1 MSQLI
6 PIQRLDQALHL
17 CSTAIATCIVA
28 AMITVSLVGCVGEE
42 DREVVVYTALDR
54 EFSEPIL
61 EKFENE
67 SGIKVLPKYDVESTK
82 TVGLTTEI
90 MQSGK
95 NPKCDVFWNNEILHT
110 LRLKKAGL
118 LEVYLSPNANDYPEN
133 YVDQHK
139 QWHAFA
145 ARARVIIVNTDL
157 LPEEAEHPDS
167 INDFADE
174 KWKGKCAF
182 AKPLFGTTA
191 SHAAVL
197 FDLWGAEKATE
208 YFAAVKAVASIETG
222 NKQVAQ
228 KVARGEFMFGL
239 TDTDDAIIE
248 LDAGN
253 PVAIIFPDQGD
264 DQMGTL
270 FIPNSL
276 CIIKNGP
283 NTDKARALVD
293 WLLDPQVE
301 IDLANGSSA
310 QFPVNPNVKTKP
322 RVAPQKEIRWAKP
335 DFQAAADKW
344 DEASVV
350 LQKLFD

>member
-1 MSQLI
+1 MYQLNQI
-6 PIQRLDQALHL
+6 RSFNRARFF
-17 CSTAIATCIVA
+17 CGTAIATFIVA
-28 AMITVSLVGCVGEE
+28 ALVTVSLGGCVGEE

-61 EKFENE
+61 EEFENE
-67 SGIKVLPKYDVESTK
+67 TGIKVLAKYDVESTK

-90 MQSGK
+90 MQSGN

-118 LEVYLSPNANDYPEN
+118 LEVYLSPSAMVYPAN
-133 YVDQHK
+133 YVDQQK

-157 LPEEAEHPDS
+157 LPGEAEHPDS

-174 KWKGKCAF
+174 KWKGKCAI

-197 FDLWGAEKATE
+197 FDLWGAEKAGE
-208 YFAAVKAVASIETG
+208 YFAAVKTIASIETG

-248 LDAGN
+248 LDAGH

-264 DQMGTL
+264 GQMGTL

-283 NTDKARALVD
+283 NTGKAKALVD
-293 WLLDPQVE
+293 WLLDPKVE

-344 DEASVV
+344 DEASEV